1 MATLVL
7 LHLLPI
13 RSMPIGF
20 KSLLQFQR
28 SSIDRVELEV
38 VTTLICR
45 SHDAD
50 RSIRLPHL
58 SSSSAA
64 AAAEEVGGGRSP
76 GILPRL
82 DQVQDEMGG
91 RGYKLLHL

>member
-20 KSLLQFQR
+20 KSLLQLQR

-64 AAAEEVGGGRSP
+64 AAAEEVGGRSP